1 MTLAADIRCEYVE
14 RVPSPKNHRLNVRVD
29 AEDDALFRRAAEIAG
44 QTLSSFMIESA
55 RERSER
61 VLADRSR
68 FVLDVEQ
75 WDAFRAALDRPAEA
89 VPAVRDLLGRPRPE

>member
-1 MTLAADIRCEYVE
+1 MA
-14 RVPSPKNHRLNVRVD
+14 SPKDHRLNLRVD
-29 AEDDALFRRAAEIAG
+29 AGDDALFRRAAEAAG

-68 FVLDVEQ
+68 FVLDDEQ
-75 WDAFRAALDRPAEA
+75 WDAFCAALDRPAVT
-89 VPAVRDLLGRPRPE
+89 VPAVRDLLSRPRPE